1 MKIETGDTRIQPR
14 DFADVPP
21 RLAADTHD
29 IWERAGTFQELR
41 YAF

>member
-1 MKIETGDTRIQPR
+1 MKIETGNTRIKPR

-21 RLAADTHD
+21 HLAAGTHD
-29 IWERAGTFQELR
+29 IWERAGTFQELL